1 MKKRGLQQ
9 EKGNGYHGAET
20 DGAEHRGARC
30 FSAAHIISGGIIL
43 TDKGH
48 DGLCEAVDNKI
59 ADVFKIQSSRVP
71 GDAGGAKMVDGG
83 LYHHVGDGEDH
94 SLKSRRAA
102 NP

>member
-30 FSAAHIISGGIIL
+30 FSAAHIIPGGIVL
-43 TDKGH
+43 ADKGH

-59 ADVFKIQSSRVP
+59 ADVFKIQSCRVP